1 MSTIALSAPASSAAP
16 IAPAFTKSLQELM
29 EDGVYL
35 LFLLRDGNPPSSLS
49 EFHRR
54 IDQFLAQFET
64 NARHLDKAPA
74 AVSDAKYAFCA
85 LMDEIILSSDFPIRA
100 DWERAPLQLRL
111 FGEHLAGERFFDKLE
126 TLRLDP
132 VANLEALEVFYTTLL
147 LGFQGKYLLEGSEKL
162 NYLISR
168 LGQEITHAR
177 GGRREFAPHWKL
189 PQRFQQY
196 VRNELPLWLFYSLL
210 AVVASGLFFAFQWF
224 LQSQTDELAQEQSR
238 PMLSV
243 PVTGTAPASTPPLSN
258 TSPHTEN
265 PRTAM

>member
-1 MSTIALSAPASSAAP
+1 MSTIALNSPSTNAAP
-16 IAPAFTKSLQELM
+16 TAPAFSKSLQELM

-35 LFLLRDGNPPSSLS
+35 LFLLRNNNAPNSLG

-64 NARHLDKAPA
+64 NARHLGKTPS

-85 LMDEIILSSDFPIRA
+85 LMDEIILSSDFSIRA

-132 VANLEALEVFYTTLL
+132 VANLEALEVFYTALI

-177 GGRREFAPHWKL
+177 GGRREFAPNWKL

-210 AVVASGLFFAFQWF
+210 AVVASGLFFGFHWF
-224 LQSQTDELAQEQSR
+224 LKTQTEELAQEQSR
-238 PMLSV
+238 PTL
-243 PVTGTAPASTPPLSN
+243 STPLSPAASASASAQESAN
-258 TSPHTEN
+258 TPTAK

>member
-1 MSTIALSAPASSAAP
+1 MNAIALSAQTASAESPTHCFA
-16 IAPAFTKSLQELM
+16 KSLQELM

-35 LFLLRDGNPPSSLS
+35 LFLLRNGNPPNSLT

-54 IDQFLAQFET
+54 VDQFLGQFEN
-64 NARHLDKAPA
+64 NARHLNKAPT

-85 LMDEIILSSDFPIRA
+85 LMDEIILSSDYSIRT
-100 DWERAPLQLRL
+100 DWERAPLQLRI

-126 TLRLDP
+126 MLRLDP
-132 VANLEALEVFYTTLL
+132 VANLEALEVFYTALL

-177 GGRREFAPHWKL
+177 GGRREFSPNWKL

-196 VRNELPLWLFYSLL
+196 IRNELPLWLFYLLL
-210 AVVASGLFFAFQWF
+210 AIVASGLFFAFHWF
-224 LQSQTDELAQEQSR
+224 LRTQTQDLADSQRR
-238 PMLSV
+238 PALSI
-243 PVTGTAPASTPPLSN
+243 PFLDKADPPPKTA
-258 TSPHTEN
+258 SPQADK
-265 PRTAM
+265 PRTVM

>member
-35 LFLLRDGNPPSSLS
+35 LFLLRDGNPPNSLS

-243 PVTGTAPASTPPLSN
+243 PVTGAAPASTPPLSN
-258 TSPHTEN
+258 TSPHAEN

>member
-16 IAPAFTKSLQELM
+16 TAPAFTKSLQELM

-35 LFLLRDGNPPSSLS
+35 LFLLRNGNPPNSLS

-64 NARHLDKAPA
+64 NARHLEKAPP

-85 LMDEIILSSDFPIRA
+85 LMDEIILSSDFSIRA

-177 GGRREFAPHWKL
+177 GGRREFAPNWKL

-196 VRNELPLWLFYSLL
+196 VRNELPLWLFFSLL
-210 AVVASGLFFAFQWF
+210 AVVASGIFFAFQWF
-224 LQSQTDELAQEQSR
+224 LQSQTDELTQEQSR
-238 PMLSV
+238 PTLST
-243 PVTGTAPASTPPLSN
+243 PFSGATTASTPPLNAPSAQA
-258 TSPHTEN
+258 EK